1 MDELP
6 GDAER
11 ALLASL
17 LVEERDLPE
26 VAEQIRDF
34 GRRFETRQRRRELR
48 RATQSITETQAA
60 GGPTLP
66 QVTDDQFKSVHQ
78 AAEAVR
84 EITAPRAAGDLGPAP
99 GPRP

>member
-1 MDELP
+1 MHELP

-17 LVEERDLPE
+17 LVEERDLPD
-26 VAEQIRDF
+26 VAQQIQDF
-34 GRRFETRQRRRELR
+34 GRRFEARQRKRELR
-48 RATQSITETQAA
+48 RATQSIVETQAA
-60 GGPTLP
+60 GGADI
-66 QVTDDQFKSVHQ
+66 DDQYKSVHQ

-84 EITAPRAAGDLGPAP
+84 ELTAPRATGHPGSGP